1 MTGSVPWFIW
11 LAAIAVAGGLPMLGW
26 SLHDPTRRQMKAARR
41 HHDRLGSGDA
51 RDLALAQSRMD
62 RVIAP
67 VLEAASA
74 RIGALAPSSLI
85 SKVDRKLRLAGKES
99 SWSAAR
105 LLTLQLIGAV
115 IGGGLGIT
123 MWLGDPSGTN
133 LLFALSMIAGGSK
146 LPEMAVTRN
155 GASRQDD
162 IQRDLPDILDQV
174 TITVEAGLG
183 FDAALSRVAR
193 ESGGPL
199 AEELGRTMQDVQL
212 GRSRDDA
219 FAALL
224 ERTDAPDLKQ
234 FVTALQQASRLG
246 MPLGKV
252 LRVQSTELRQRRR
265 ARAEEKAMKLGVK
278 MTFPTVTCI
287 LPALLCAVM
296 GPAVI
301 QLMETGLTGS

>member
-1 MTGSVPWFIW
+1 MIGSLPWFIW
-11 LAAIAVAGGLPMLGW
+11 LAAIAAASAIPVLAW

-41 HHDRLGSGDA
+41 HHERLGSADA
-51 RDLALAQSRMD
+51 RDITLAQSRRD
-62 RVIAP
+62 RLIAP
-67 VLEAASA
+67 ALETAAA

-85 SKVDRKLRLAGKES
+85 SKVDRKLRLAGKDS
-99 SWSAAR
+99 NWTAPR
-105 LLTLQLIGAV
+105 LLTLQVIGTV
-115 IGGGLGIT
+115 VGGGLGIT
-123 MWLGDPSGTN
+123 MWLGDPSGMN
-133 LLFALSMIAGGSK
+133 LLFALSMAATGFK
-146 LPEMAVTRN
+146 FPEFAVTRN
-155 GASRQDD
+155 GASRQEE

-183 FDAALSRVAR
+183 FDAALSRVAS

-219 FAALL
+219 FLGLL

-252 LRVQSTELRQRRR
+252 LRVQSAELRQRRR

-301 QLMETGLTGS
+301 QIMETGLTGS